1 MKLCQTEGSVRTVLE
16 SVAFAVQRKMLNLN
30 NQKSTNK
37 RNLDVCLAELY

>member
-16 SVAFAVQRKMLNLN
+16 SVVFAVQRKMLNLN
-30 NQKSTNK
+30 NQKRTNK